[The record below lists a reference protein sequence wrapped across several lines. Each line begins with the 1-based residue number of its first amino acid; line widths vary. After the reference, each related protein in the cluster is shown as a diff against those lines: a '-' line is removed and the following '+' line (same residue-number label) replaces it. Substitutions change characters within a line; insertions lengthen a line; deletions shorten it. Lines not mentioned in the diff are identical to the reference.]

1 LENGKFVSGKLL
13 DKVDKENPESDRA
26 AYNDAL
32 DAAEKLLP
40 TRWKNA
46 PASRQQTF
54 YSLWEHAERA
64 KLLLGQASG
73 TKEGTEPTFIM
84 DGQQIAELL
93 AQNDIQLP
101 QSSLNNLSVTLTV
114 QQFANAVTGVIKEAI
129 GIAKGLMESGLRRQE
144 APQENSSKEQLDW
157 LILSGKTCNLDLVR
171 KELKQQFS
179 KSDRFVW
186 NPERITFVPEYTLA
200 SLIVSCGTQR
210 ELPLCPNTQSCCCGF
225 LRGRLTLGELRL

>member
-1 LENGKFVSGKLL
+1 
-13 DKVDKENPESDRA
+13 
-26 AYNDAL
+26 
-32 DAAEKLLP
+32 
-40 TRWKNA
+40 
-46 PASRQQTF
+46 
-54 YSLWEHAERA
+54 
-64 KLLLGQASG
+64 LGQASG

-144 APQENSSKEQLDW
+144 DPQENSSKEQLDW
-157 LILSGKTCNLDLVR
+157 LILSGKTCNLDLVG

-186 NPERITFVPEYTLA
+186 NPERITFVPEYTKLA
-200 SLIVSCGTQR
+200 TSAGACYA
-210 ELPLCPNTQSCCCGF
+210 E
-225 LRGRLTLGELRL
+225 TLMQLKFTPENAK

>member
-1 LENGKFVSGKLL
+1 
-13 DKVDKENPESDRA
+13 
-26 AYNDAL
+26 
-32 DAAEKLLP
+32 
-40 TRWKNA
+40 
-46 PASRQQTF
+46 
-54 YSLWEHAERA
+54 
-64 KLLLGQASG
+64 
-73 TKEGTEPTFIM
+73 M
-84 DGQQIAELL
+84 
-93 AQNDIQLP
+93 P

-200 SLIVSCGTQR
+200 SPIVSCGTQR